1 MSKLQYPIFISF
13 KGIDA
18 LNEEIKR
25 RQQEANAVGLRIT
38 LVSTVVYGDRIV
50 VGLDIDTSIIG

>member
-1 MSKLQYPIFISF
+1 MNKLQYPILISF

-18 LNEEIKR
+18 LNEGIQR

-38 LVSTVVYGDRIV
+38 LVSTVVYGDKIV